1 MSPPTVANFDA
12 EIQAKLN
19 MLTHLENEQ
28 SKRVFCLHKQKNLGR
43 ILFPTQIHRNFYI
56 WPIWI
61 VKGQEISDQIFV
73 FSFPP
78 RKSNYYFFHYFMWG
92 YRLELSCGCRT
103 KESPMKYVIWYLLK
117 DLLIKIKCKNNY
129 AQSISV
135 VSNCLR
141 QCKWASWV

>member
-1 MSPPTVANFDA
+1 MSR
-12 EIQAKLN
+12 AKGFFVY
-19 MLTHLENEQ
+19 T
-28 SKRVFCLHKQKNLGR
+28 SKKNLGR
-43 ILFPTQIHRNFYI
+43 ILFPTQINCDFYI

-61 VKGQEISDQIFV
+61 VKGQEISDQIFL
-73 FSFPP
+73 FSFPQK
-78 RKSNYYFFHYFMWG
+78 KSNYYYFHYFYRKGLKWVNWKWINVYIMWG

-117 DLLIKIKCKNNY
+117 DLPIKIKCKNNY